1 MRRVAVYCGSRFGR
15 DPRYRDA
22 AEALGAE
29 LARRGLGLVYGG
41 ASVGLMGAVAQGALD
56 AGGEVI
62 GVIPGALAAR
72 ELQHPGLTAMHTVDS
87 MHERKARMSELA
99 DAFVALPGGLGTLDE
114 LAEAMTW
121 TQLGIHRKPC
131 GLLDVA
137 GFWAP
142 FVAMMDGFVATGFVD
157 PSQRALLVVED
168 TPAALLD
175 ALAATS
181 VPEGIWGS
189 AGPVPEP

>member
-1 MRRVAVYCGSRFGR
+1 MYCGSRFGT

-29 LARRGLGLVYGG
+29 MARRGLGLVYGG

-56 AGGEVI
+56 GGGEVI
-62 GVIPGALAAR
+62 GVIPEALAGR
-72 ELQHPGLTAMHTVDS
+72 ELRHPGLTAMHTVGS
-87 MHERKARMSELA
+87 MHERKARMSDLA

-137 GFWAP
+137 GFWGP

-157 PSQRALLVVED
+157 PSHRALLMVED
-168 TPAALLD
+168 DPGALLD
-175 ALAATS
+175 ALAATV

>member
-1 MRRVAVYCGSRFGR
+1 MYCGSRFGR
-15 DPRYRDA
+15 DPQYRDA

-29 LARRGLGLVYGG
+29 LARRGVGLVYGG

-56 AGGEVI
+56 AGGEVV
-62 GVIPGALAAR
+62 GVIPAALAAR
-72 ELQHPGLTAMHTVDS
+72 ELQHPGLTAMHTVGS
-87 MHERKARMSELA
+87 MHERKARMSELS

-137 GFWAP
+137 GFWGP
-142 FVAMMDGFVATGFVD
+142 FVGMLDGFVDAGFVD
-157 PSQRALLVVED
+157 PSHRALLCVD
-168 TPAALLD
+168 ADAGRLLD
-175 ALAATS
+175 ALAGTV
-181 VPEGIWGS
+181 VPDGIWGS

>member
-15 DPRYRDA
+15 DPRYRDT

-29 LARRGLGLVYGG
+29 LARRGVGLVYGG

-56 AGGEVI
+56 GGGEVI
-62 GVIPGALAAR
+62 GVIPSALGGR
-72 ELQHPGLTAMHTVDS
+72 ELRHPGLTAMHTVGS
-87 MHERKARMSELA
+87 MHERKAVMSELS
-99 DAFVALPGGLGTLDE
+99 DAFVALPGGIGTLDE
-114 LAEAMTW
+114 LAEAMSW

-142 FVAMMDGFVATGFVD
+142 FVAMMDAFVAEGFVD
-157 PSQRALLVVED
+157 PSQRGLLRVED
-168 TPAALLD
+168 DPGRLLD
-175 ALAATS
+175 ALADTR

>member
-1 MRRVAVYCGSRFGR
+1 MRRVAVYCGSRFGH

-29 LARRGLGLVYGG
+29 LARRGMGLVYGG

-56 AGGEVI
+56 AGGEVV
-62 GVIPGALAAR
+62 GVIPHALAAR
-72 ELQHPGLTAMHTVDS
+72 ELQHPGLTAMHTVGS
-87 MHERKARMSELA
+87 MHERKAAMSELS

-137 GFWAP
+137 GFWGP

-157 PSQRALLVVED
+157 PSQRALLCVED
-168 TPAALLD
+168 DAARLLD
-175 ALAATS
+175 ALAATT